1 MNRCDL
7 HLKLADQLYT
17 WTDDYAHPAAQ
28 TDFCCSASAPTTAPA
43 ADAAARSP
51 ASWFSHRALQT
62 LWQTRLQMRSRP
74 RPRPQVLPLGQ
85 SLRTAAANGLHS
97 PGFSPPGRRISGQ
110 LSATPSALGRDLRH
124 QSRTARP
131 PRGILRNRHESRP
144 SLHLGSI
151 RCRTR
156 QPAPRQHGLR
166 LARPRSRCA
175 GHHGG
180 RA

>member
-17 WTDDYAHPAAQ
+17 WTDNYAHPAAQ
-28 TDFCCSASAPTTAPA
+28 TDFCCSASAPTPAPA

-97 PGFSPPGRRISGQ
+97 PGFSPPDRRISGQ
-110 LSATPSALGRDLRH
+110 LSATPSALGRDLR
-124 QSRTARP
+124 
-131 PRGILRNRHESRP
+131 ESRP

-156 QPAPRQHGLR
+156 QPAPRQHDLR

-175 GHHGG
+175 GHQGG